1 MTDHAAESDDP
12 RITGLR
18 FAKVLVWLIY
28 ALFVVAL
35 IILVL
40 SFFLQ
45 LFNASA
51 TASFTEWVY
60 RNADRVLEPFRGIF
74 PTREIGESGS
84 VIDFATLFAIVMYG
98 ILALV
103 VHAFVNW
110 LDTQIVKLQAD
121 QDIARREAAA
131 RAQAARGLAAGPT
144 GAATPTQGYGT
155 QAPGAPGA
163 AGPGPA
169 PATDPGRPLP

>member
-1 MTDHAAESDDP
+1 MADHMAEDDP

-28 ALFVVAL
+28 AFFVVAL

-45 LFNASA
+45 LFDASP

-74 PTREIGESGS
+74 PTRQIGESGS

-110 LDTQIVKLQAD
+110 LDNQIMTLRAD
-121 QDIARREAAA
+121 QEATRRDAEARARAA
-131 RAQAARGLAAGPT
+131 RDLASGAGAG
-144 GAATPTQGYGT
+144 GAGDPRYGQPAPGPST
-155 QAPGAPGA
+155 PGAPPSA
-163 AGPGPA
+163 PPPG
-169 PATDPGRPLP
+169 TGRPGT